1 MEKEIDKDL
10 SEEEEVD
17 EEEEEVEEEPDE
29 ADESEEEEED
39 EPGDD
44 PYADLSHEDAI
55 KRLKKAEK
63 AIAKHKK
70 HKGKGKAPKQ
80 PKEPTTKQPDD
91 TIPEWGQKI
100 IQSEEKRSFGYEHQL
115 SPEQVDAVFRYNGG
129 KVPNEK
135 VLKRPEVKAM
145 VKALQS
151 KDRVAANTPKGGT
164 GVVYK
169 GKTFSEV
176 TTDPKASKADKQG
189 AFDAT
194 RKRHNVG

>member
-1 MEKEIDKDL
+1 MVEQEIDKDL
-10 SEEEEVD
+10 PEEEEVD
-17 EEEEEVEEEPDE
+17 EEEEEAEEEPDE

-63 AIAKHKK
+63 AIAKHK
-70 HKGKGKAPKQ
+70 GKGKAPKQ
-80 PKEPTTKQPDD
+80 PKEPTTKQPKGEE
-91 TIPEWGQKI
+91 IPEWGQKI

-129 KVPNEK
+129 KVPDEK

-145 VKALQS
+145 IKVLQS
-151 KDRVAANTPKGGT
+151 KDRVAANTPKGGA
-164 GVVYK
+164 GVVYR

-176 TTDPKASKADKQG
+176 TTDPKSSKADKQG